1 MKRRLLL
8 LFALSG
14 SLLCSCESEDLENW
28 QVKKPNGQVASE
40 KELSA
45 GISTIFSNAPDAYD
59 TQANWVT
66 GELETRFNR
75 GDGLYDD
82 ARGVENVDG
91 GGLGPLYAGYS
102 CGSCHKS
109 TGRTR
114 PAIADGGSGPGF
126 SSMLIYISRKSGGY
140 FQDYGRVL
148 HDQAIYGTKPE
159 GRVKITTTS
168 QKYTFPDGEEYEL
181 VTPHYPD
188 VGFTD
193 FRTSTLT
200 ACRNGADDGAR
211 LGYAKA
217 DRC

>member
-126 SSMLIYISRKSGGY
+126 SSMLITAGY
-140 FQDYGRVL
+140 YMIKRYTERNRREGLRLLLLPKNIRFPMGRNMSWSL
-148 HDQAIYGTKPE
+148 LIM
-159 GRVKITTTS
+159 R
-168 QKYTFPDGEEYEL
+168 
-181 VTPHYPD
+181 
-188 VGFTD
+188 
-193 FRTSTLT
+193 
-200 ACRNGADDGAR
+200 
-211 LGYAKA
+211 
-217 DRC
+217 

>member
-91 GGLGPLYAGYS
+91 GGLGPLYAVPVIKVPGDPSGYS
-102 CGSCHKS
+102 
-109 TGRTR
+109 RWRVR
-114 PAIADGGSGPGF
+114 PRL
-126 SSMLIYISRKSGGY
+126 LIHAYLYI
-140 FQDYGRVL
+140 
-148 HDQAIYGTKPE
+148 T
-159 GRVKITTTS
+159 
-168 QKYTFPDGEEYEL
+168 
-181 VTPHYPD
+181 
-188 VGFTD
+188 
-193 FRTSTLT
+193 
-200 ACRNGADDGAR
+200 
-211 LGYAKA
+211 
-217 DRC
+217 

>member
-66 GELETRFNR
+66 GELEMRFNR

-109 TGRTR
+109 TRRTR
-114 PAIADGGSGPGF
+114 PAIADGGSGPG
-126 SSMLIYISRKSGGY
+126 LIHAYLYIVSGGY

-159 GRVKITTTS
+159 EGLRLLLLPKNIRSPMGR
-168 QKYTFPDGEEYEL
+168 
-181 VTPHYPD
+181 
-188 VGFTD
+188 
-193 FRTSTLT
+193 
-200 ACRNGADDGAR
+200 
-211 LGYAKA
+211 KA
-217 DRC
+217 SWSPLIMR

>member
-109 TGRTR
+109 TGYYMIKRYTER
-114 PAIADGGSGPGF
+114 NRREGLRLLLLPKNIRFPMGRNMSW
-126 SSMLIYISRKSGGY
+126 SLLIMR
-140 FQDYGRVL
+140 
-148 HDQAIYGTKPE
+148 
-159 GRVKITTTS
+159 
-168 QKYTFPDGEEYEL
+168 
-181 VTPHYPD
+181 
-188 VGFTD
+188 
-193 FRTSTLT
+193 
-200 ACRNGADDGAR
+200 
-211 LGYAKA
+211 
-217 DRC
+217 

>member
-45 GISTIFSNAPDAYD
+45 GISTIFSNAQGCVRYAGKLGYGRIRE
-59 TQANWVT
+59 Q
-66 GELETRFNR
+66 RFNR

-114 PAIADGGSGPGF
+114 PAIADGGSAPASHPCLF
-126 SSMLIYISRKSGGY
+126 IYHVK
-140 FQDYGRVL
+140 VA
-148 HDQAIYGTKPE
+148 AIF
-159 GRVKITTTS
+159 KITAGYYMI
-168 QKYTFPDGEEYEL
+168 KRYTE
-181 VTPHYPD
+181 
-188 VGFTD
+188 
-193 FRTSTLT
+193 
-200 ACRNGADDGAR
+200 RNQGGK
-211 LGYAKA
+211 G
-217 DRC
+217 

>member
-102 CGSCHKS
+102 FGYCHKINRRS
-109 TGRTR
+109 R
-114 PAIADGGSGPGF
+114 PAIA
-126 SSMLIYISRKSGGY
+126 
-140 FQDYGRVL
+140 
-148 HDQAIYGTKPE
+148 H
-159 GRVKITTTS
+159 
-168 QKYTFPDGEEYEL
+168 
-181 VTPHYPD
+181 
-188 VGFTD
+188 
-193 FRTSTLT
+193 
-200 ACRNGADDGAR
+200 
-211 LGYAKA
+211 
-217 DRC
+217 

>member
-1 MKRRLLL
+1 MKGKR
-8 LFALSG
+8 FIVYALTG
-14 SLLCSCESEDLENW
+14 LLLCSCEQEDMENW
-28 QVKKPNGQVASE
+28 IVTKPNGQPASQ

-59 TQANWVT
+59 TQADWVT
-66 GELETRFNR
+66 GELEERFNR

-82 ARGVENVDG
+82 ARGVDNVDG

-114 PAIADGGSGPGF
+114 PAIADGGSGAGF

-148 HDQAIYGTKPE
+148 HDQSIYGTKAE
-159 GRVKITTTS
+159 GK
-168 QKYTFPDGEEYEL
+168 
-181 VTPHYPD
+181 
-188 VGFTD
+188 
-193 FRTSTLT
+193 
-200 ACRNGADDGAR
+200 
-211 LGYAKA
+211 
-217 DRC
+217 